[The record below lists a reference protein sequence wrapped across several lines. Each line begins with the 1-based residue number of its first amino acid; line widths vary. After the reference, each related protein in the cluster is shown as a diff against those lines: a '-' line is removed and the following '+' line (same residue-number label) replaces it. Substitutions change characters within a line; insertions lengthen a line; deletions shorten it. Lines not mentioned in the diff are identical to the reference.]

1 MDSFV
6 FFEVAF
12 AEGEGTL
19 VHHAVYR
26 DDVNSNGRLFIV
38 VPETT
43 QVLVEQIDEA
53 RFSEFHEVHG
63 GDRAV

>member
-1 MDSFV
+1 MNSCV
-6 FFEVAF
+6 YFEVAF

-26 DDVNSNGRLFIV
+26 DDVYSNGRLFNV
-38 VPETT
+38 APETT